1 MQRRKHRNAEH
12 WELPYRGVLD
22 KSSVYKNWTKA
33 RCFYS
38 ILSQGRQLLCQS
50 FMKSNCSKLAWA
62 AGGEKV
68 QMRRQKSYSHLST
81 TANGLNHPTRTVQ
94 ARRQKPPNNIIQL
107 RDRAGTILTFP
118 VPECSGG
125 LNIKTCGVIVESRQG
140 VNRQTKQIG
149 NHQEIL
155 ENIY

>member
-1 MQRRKHRNAEH
+1 
-12 WELPYRGVLD
+12 
-22 KSSVYKNWTKA
+22 
-33 RCFYS
+33 
-38 ILSQGRQLLCQS
+38 
-50 FMKSNCSKLAWA
+50 
-62 AGGEKV
+62 
-68 QMRRQKSYSHLST
+68 MRRQKSYSHLST

-118 VPECSGG
+118 VPEGSGG
-125 LNIKTCGVIVESRQG
+125 LNIETCGVIVESRQG

-149 NHQEIL
+149 KHQEIL